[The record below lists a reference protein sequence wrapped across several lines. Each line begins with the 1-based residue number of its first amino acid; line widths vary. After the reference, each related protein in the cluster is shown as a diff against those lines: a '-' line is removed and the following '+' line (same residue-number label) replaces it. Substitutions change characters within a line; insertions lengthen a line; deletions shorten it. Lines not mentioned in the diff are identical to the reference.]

1 MLCCGATL
9 RRWLRRSSERL
20 RSLRLSR
27 QMLYCSSPARAVLGG
42 TQNEAVNHSESARS
56 RGRQGRLW
64 NGHSLPAGFLPNGE
78 QKQHLTCSRVNAR
91 SWHSAGGKTC
101 SCPAAFQPP
110 AHPPEA
116 AAPQRRQRADTH
128 MKLLF
133 PQPGGPYSR

>member
-9 RRWLRRSSERL
+9 SRWLRRSSERL

-56 RGRQGRLW
+56 RERQGRLW

-78 QKQHLTCSRVNAR
+78 QIQHLTCSRVNAR
-91 SWHSAGGKTC
+91 S
-101 SCPAAFQPP
+101 CPTAFQPP
-110 AHPPEA
+110 AHPTLPPEA